1 MPLILGTNS
10 IKDTGYDV
18 ANSLRFNSGSSDDL
32 VYTPSSTGNRRTFT
46 WSGWVKIS
54 NIGAGKIFFSAYSGT
69 TTYFNIQFTSSNTL
83 QVLDRVSGSYGILF
97 NSNRLF
103 RDVSSW
109 YHIVVAIDTTQSTES
124 NRVKIYVNGIKK
136 DTYPIDWKK
145 KSDK

>member
-1 MPLILGTNS
+1 MALLGNLKGS
-10 IKDTGYDV
+10 AQVFADV
-18 ANSLRFNSGSSDDL
+18 DFYNGVATQSLRFDPTANKYL
-32 VYTPSSTGNRRTFT
+32 NKTPSSASNRRTFT

-109 YHIVVAIDTTQSTES
+109 YHINCVSIGAKSYTITTCCFIICS
-124 NRVKIYVNGIKK
+124 
-136 DTYPIDWKK
+136 
-145 KSDK
+145 